1 MSLLCYL
8 VITCLRILNHGYYV
22 MLIVF
27 SQFLE
32 VMIPPDSKFF
42 VGGGG
47 LLKTFYAWGYSVVSS

>member
-22 MLIVF
+22 MLNVF

-32 VMIPPDSKFF
+32 VMIPFLNKCLFLQMFDF
-42 VGGGG
+42 VDYH
-47 LLKTFYAWGYSVVSS
+47 FRMF